1 MVTPLIRLATV
12 NDAPAIAAIYR
23 PIVEST
29 PISFETVAPDADE
42 MRRRIQEVLG
52 SHVWL
57 VCEREGA
64 VAGYAYASSHRARA
78 AYQWSVDTS
87 VYVDDAFRRRG
98 IGHALY
104 LSLFAVL
111 TVQGYANAF
120 AGITLPSAASVGL
133 HERAGFTP
141 LGVYRRVG
149 YKLGAWHDVGW
160 WQRSLDL
167 RDEEPPAIGGL
178 RDVQRRRDFDALLA
192 TGLTVIRD

>member
-1 MVTPLIRLATV
+1 MVTPLIRPATV

-57 VCEREGA
+57 VCERDGV
-64 VAGYAYASSHRARA
+64 VAGYAYASAHRARA
-78 AYQWSVDTS
+78 AYRWSVDTS

-104 LSLFAVL
+104 LSLLAVL
-111 TVQGYANAF
+111 TAQGYANAF
-120 AGITLPSAASVGL
+120 AGITLPGPASVGL

-167 RDEEPPAIGGL
+167 RDDEPPAIRGL
-178 RDVQRRRDFDALLA
+178 REVQRRNDFDALLA
-192 TGLTVIRD
+192 TGLAVIRD